1 MTIPQLQEF
10 ARAAL
15 DYAVDSIREQGSIR
29 QQFHLVGRDDAPI
42 QVMVLDGSITNN
54 PDALAAFFEVLR
66 LKIKTD
72 NVEAVVMLSDVFVTG
87 ELTMEQAREKQRRGW
102 NVEQAAQAGLC
113 EKHEAVMVVLES
125 PIYCQILRQKYRRE
139 PPESTNAVLVGEPEI
154 VDSTKYLTN
163 FNLFREP
170 QSLDELF
177 TLRDEIAVAK
187 AARAAK
193 KETVQ

>member
-1 MTIPQLQEF
+1 MTITQLQAF

-139 PPESTNAVLVGEPEI
+139 PNVELVGELEI
-154 VDSTKYLTN
+154 VDSTTYLTN

-177 TLRDEIAVAK
+177 TLRDEIAVRKAAAK
-187 AARAAK
+187 AR